1 MPGKLLHSSR
11 LSIRTI
17 KLDALV
23 TNFDTIVRLFAH
35 IVHFP
40 YFRVLQLTKIIFIF
54 TRRKQKHF
62 FMYLYKIVIVDD
74 DELSLENLSTALSNQ
89 PDFLPEAV
97 ARNARQ
103 GKKQIMETRP
113 DLLFLDV
120 ELPDMTGMELLQ
132 EIRDDVTWPMKV
144 VFYTAYDK
152 YMIQAIR
159 ESAFDYLLKP
169 FDDEELNNILERF
182 RQQQKRLTTQPEM
195 RNIAHIPA
203 GQSFMVFTPTNDM
216 RVLRSAEI
224 GFFRYCSDRK
234 IWEVIFTHEAPLTLR
249 RGITAD
255 QITSNLPNFIQI
267 HQSYII
273 NIDYLMLIK
282 DNHCV
287 MYPPFDQ
294 VTELLVSKKYKKKL
308 QERFCL

>member
-1 MPGKLLHSSR
+1 
-11 LSIRTI
+11 
-17 KLDALV
+17 
-23 TNFDTIVRLFAH
+23 
-35 IVHFP
+35 
-40 YFRVLQLTKIIFIF
+40 
-54 TRRKQKHF
+54 
-62 FMYLYKIVIVDD
+62 MYLYKVIIVDD
-74 DELSLENLSTALSNQ
+74 DELSLRNLSAELNKKT
-89 PDFLPEAV
+89 DFLLEGMAH
-97 ARNARQ
+97 NAQQ
-103 GKKQIMETRP
+103 GKKLIRQVQP

-132 EIRDDVTWPMKV
+132 EIRNEVTWSMKV

-169 FDDEELNNILERF
+169 FENEELENILERF
-182 RQQQKRLTTQPEM
+182 RQQQKMVVVQPE
-195 RNIAHIPA
+195 IHHITRLPI
-203 GQSFMVFTPTNDM
+203 GQSFIVYTPTNDM

-234 IWEVIFTHEAPLTLR
+234 IWEVVFTREVPLTLR
-249 RGITAD
+249 RGITAE

-273 NIDYLMLIK
+273 NMDYLMLIK
-282 DNHCV
+282 DNHCI

-294 VTELLVSKKYKKKL
+294 VTELQVSKKYKKQL
-308 QERFCL
+308 QDRFCL